1 MKYATIYAV
10 NKNNYLHLRGLKSGG
25 GSNNTSYQPIEFN
38 EFGGLDTYKPGRWGE
53 SRTIDELSRTMQIQI
68 LDRRVTDFNS
78 IDTNQDIGLIN
89 DDLSGLNELPDNI
102 RDKIVFIR
110 SNNDIDLTLT
120 QGTLPKNLK
129 HLELG
134 WRFSNGAK
142 PLEPNVLP
150 PSLKY
155 LELGWAFKN
164 GDKPLTPNVLP
175 RNLTHLILGADFNNG
190 GQYITRD
197 VLSPNLTHLEFGFN
211 FTNDHKPITRDDL
224 PTTITHLVLG
234 FNFNNGGEY
243 LIKDI
248 LPPNLKYLAI
258 SYKFNKGG
266 LPPTPDY
273 LPLIFVV
280 KSQWL

>member
-1 MKYATIYAV
+1 MKYAAIYAV
-10 NKNNYLHLRGLKSGG
+10 NKNNYLRLRGLKSGG
-25 GSNNTSYQPIEFN
+25 GSNNTSYQPIEFS
-38 EFGGLDTYKPGRWGE
+38 EFGNLVSYRPGRWGE
-53 SRTIDELSRTMQIQI
+53 SKSINELSKTMQI
-68 LDRRVTDFNS
+68 LDRTVTDLNS

-155 LELGWAFKN
+155 LELGWAFTN
-164 GDKPLTPNVLP
+164 GGQPLIPNVLP
-175 RNLTHLILGADFNNG
+175 ENLTHLIFGADFNNG
-190 GQYITRD
+190 NQPITRD
-197 VLSPNLTHLEFGFN
+197 V
-211 FTNDHKPITRDDL
+211 
-224 PTTITHLVLG
+224 
-234 FNFNNGGEY
+234 
-243 LIKDI
+243 
-248 LPPNLKYLAI
+248 
-258 SYKFNKGG
+258 
-266 LPPTPDY
+266 
-273 LPLIFVV
+273 
-280 KSQWL
+280 